1 MVIRRID
8 LKHILRIFALTLII
22 FLLSGCSL
30 APNENQGVYTC
41 AEIVVDGESVPIDA
55 LYDAPPSLALNYGG
69 GAELALGA
77 ESFSGRWS
85 IDGDKLTL
93 TLGNEVSTGTA
104 ANGVCKLTFSNGG
117 VEYTFLRDGAKLPA
131 EAEDDAR
138 ADETPLQAAWNGDW
152 YGWWSITNAD
162 GDWLAL
168 DKQTYDLFARISVD
182 PSGVGTLTLWDEQM
196 SEASPMG
203 KVDILASMG
212 EDDSMGTAV
221 STGGRFWLAPIA
233 QGEWTLDPALSEAE
247 NLIVISG
254 HYSTEEG
261 SFDYMLLLRPWGM
274 RWDDVELTAPENLPY
289 YYLDWYLP
297 MIEAGE
303 AMPDHL
309 DIPTVTPDRE

>member
-8 LKHILRIFALTLII
+8 LKQILRIFVLTLGIL
-22 FLLSGCSL
+22 LLSGCSL
-30 APNENQGVYTC
+30 VPNENQGVYTC
-41 AEIVVDGESVPIDA
+41 AEIVIDGESVPVDA
-55 LYDAPPSLALNYGG
+55 LYDEPPGLALNYGG
-69 GAELALGA
+69 GAELTLGE

-104 ANGVCKLTFSNGG
+104 ANGVCSLTFADGS
-117 VEYTFLRDGAKLPA
+117 VEYTFLREGAKLPSD
-131 EAEDDAR
+131 AEDASG
-138 ADETPLQAAWNGDW
+138 ADETPLQAAWNGGW
-152 YGWWSITNAD
+152 YGWWSITNAA

-168 DKQTYDLFARISVD
+168 DRQTNDLFARIKVD
-182 PSGVGTLTLWDEQM
+182 ASGVGTLTLWDEQM

-203 KVDILASMG
+203 KVDILASVG

-221 STGGRFWLAPIA
+221 STGGHFWLAPIA
-233 QGEWTLDPALSEAE
+233 QGEWTLDPALTEVE

-254 HYSTEEG
+254 HYSADEG

-274 RWDDVELTAPENLPY
+274 CWDDVELTAPENLPY
-289 YYLDWYLP
+289 YYEDWYLP

-303 AMPDHL
+303 AMPDHF
-309 DIPTVTPDRE
+309 DIPAVTPDSE